1 MEMASYLKGAT
12 GLMAAQE
19 SEAAKLARKSL
30 HVTVTLCLTYVITS
44 SSLSSYDVM
53 MII

>member
-19 SEAAKLARKSL
+19 SEAAKLARKNHSTPTSHILTPSL
-30 HVTVTLCLTYVITS
+30 MVTRN
-44 SSLSSYDVM
+44 DAM
-53 MII
+53 K